1 MSRFFPRDV
10 VHWGEQQLH
19 PLRAFAIR
27 TIEPAGVTG
36 LLLRLYRAL
45 VLGTAATA
53 GFLPFVAAVLL
64 GVLFLCAMLTWHL
77 GNYPVRRW
85 PLRVAMFMVIE
96 IAAEVGMSSLLISF
110 GQERFG
116 SRVATWSDWWP
127 MAGQTVVERMVVLI
141 AFAVVLAVTVQFVR
155 RMVDKRGPN
164 HLVKRAV

>member
-1 MSRFFPRDV
+1 MSRFFPRDA

-36 LLLRLYRAL
+36 LLLRAYRA
-45 VLGTAATA
+45 VVMGSAATA

-64 GVLFLCAMLTWHL
+64 GVLFLCGMLTWHL

-85 PLRVAMFMVIE
+85 PLRVAAFLVIE
-96 IAAEVGMSSLLISF
+96 IIAEMGMSSLLIAF
-110 GQERFG
+110 GYERYG

-127 MAGQTVVERMVVLI
+127 MAGQTVGERSVVLI
-141 AFAVVLAVTVQFVR
+141 TFAVVLAVTVQFVR
-155 RMVDKRGPN
+155 RLVDKREP
-164 HLVKRAV
+164 HLVKRPV